1 MLSRIFIDEPKNR
14 PWYPIAK
21 EFGFSA
27 QIFTPLKNGLK
38 VIGLLNVY
46 MEEVHD
52 FNEEEINF
60 VNIAASQA
68 SSVVQNARMCIRLR
82 TIYGNLMNIRSKL
95 EEKIKEMHNALYS
108 SERYLRSIIE
118 SSLDGI
124 AVVDDQGKIEF
135 GNDSFFNITG
145 WPRDEL
151 LGKSFGKIIPD
162 DTGNS
167 TL

>member
-1 MLSRIFIDEPKNR
+1 MEKEESVKLKALSDIASIDISLEFENVLQEILRIICKTMNAHSGTLMLVDEVTDELKMVSSFGLATNYIEKVYRVANEAGLSISSSPSGTVLKTGKYFAVPNIFDEPRNR

-60 VNIAASQA
+60 VNIAAS
-68 SSVVQNARMCIRLR
+68 
-82 TIYGNLMNIRSKL
+82 
-95 EEKIKEMHNALYS
+95 
-108 SERYLRSIIE
+108 
-118 SSLDGI
+118 
-124 AVVDDQGKIEF
+124 
-135 GNDSFFNITG
+135 
-145 WPRDEL
+145 
-151 LGKSFGKIIPD
+151 
-162 DTGNS
+162 
-167 TL
+167 